1 MQQQITKDNINS
13 LMAEV
18 LADAKRAGAS
28 AAEVDVHIETGF
40 SVTAR
45 MGEAETL
52 EHHRDNSIAITVFNG
67 QRSGSVSTSDV
78 RSESLADAVAA
89 AMRIANHTEQDPD
102 SGIADA
108 EQLSNTI
115 PELAINFPWDISPQE
130 MMEMAERCDQLG
142 LDADKNIVNSD
153 GTSVDNHQLLRGYAN
168 SHDFNQAYQ
177 STSHSISSV
186 LVAKSGEQMQRDYY
200 YSTARDATD
209 LPSVEKVAELAAART
224 LQRLNPRP
232 VATAQVPVLFAAE
245 MARSLINNFV
255 GAIYG
260 GAIYKQASFLID
272 ALGKPIFPA
281 WFNLQEQPHLVK
293 GLGSRPFDSN
303 GLLTYDKFFV
313 EQGILKNYAL
323 SVYSGRKLKM
333 PSTANSGGVQ
343 NLIVTPGELDF
354 DAMLA
359 ELGTGF
365 LVTELAGQGVN
376 TVTGDYSRGATGFW
390 VEKGEIQY
398 AVDEATIAGNMA
410 DMFKQVRCVG
420 NDVDRRGKVH
430 CGSMIVDGMM
440 IAGSG
445 GG

>member
-1 MQQQITKDNINS
+1 
-13 LMAEV
+13 MAEV
-18 LADAKRAGAS
+18 LADAERVGAT

-45 MGEAETL
+45 MGVAETL
-52 EHHRDNSIAITVFNG
+52 EHHRDNSIAITLFNG

-78 RSESLADAVAA
+78 RAESLAEAVAA
-89 AMRIANHTEQDPD
+89 AMRIARHTEADPA

-115 PELAINFPWDISPQE
+115 PELAINFPADLSPQDV
-130 MMEMAERCDQLG
+130 MAMAERCDQLG
-142 LDADKNIVNSD
+142 LDADSKIVNSD
-153 GTSVDNHQLLRGYAN
+153 GTSVDHHQLLTGYAN
-168 SHDFNQAYQ
+168 SHGFNQAYQ

-200 YSTARDATD
+200 YSTTRDAAD
-209 LPSVEKVAELAAART
+209 LPSIEKVAELAAART
-224 LQRLNPRP
+224 VQRLNPRP
-232 VATAQVPVLFAAE
+232 IATAQVPVLFAAE
-245 MARSLINNFV
+245 MARSVINNFL

-260 GAIYKQASFLID
+260 SAIYKQSSFLID

-281 WFNLQEQPHLVK
+281 WFNIEEQPHLAK
-293 GLGSRPFDSN
+293 GLGSRPFDAN

-313 EQGILKNYAL
+313 EQGVLKNYAL
-323 SVYSGRKLKM
+323 SIYSGRKLQM
-333 PSTANSGGVQ
+333 PSTANAGGLQ

-354 DAMLA
+354 NGMLV

-398 AVDEATIAGNMA
+398 AVDEATIAGNLA

-420 NDVDRRGKVH
+420 SDVDTRGKVR
-430 CGSMIVDGMM
+430 CGSMIIDGMM
-440 IAGSG
+440 VAGSG
-445 GG
+445 KD